1 MQDYPLLDT
10 PAILSSI
17 FFPRSCERTT
27 LPPGAQDVDMET
39 ETGII
44 IGCRFHIQD
53 NSAPNLIFF
62 HGNGEIA
69 ADYDEI
75 GPMYNKCGMN
85 LLVTDYRGYGW
96 SSGTPTVSNMLSDA
110 DVLLR
115 ETLNWLKHN
124 NYTGKTFLM
133 GRSLGSVAVIDLATR
148 HEDDI
153 SGIIL
158 ESAIADT
165 VPLGKTL
172 GFATE
177 DLDFNEE
184 DGFRNLEKIEKITK
198 PTFILHGAL
207 DELIPAAQAEKLQ
220 SFSGAKTKEFI
231 VIPGA
236 GHNTMIATG
245 GMLYFQTIKQ
255 FIDKITGVTNW
266 RKRRK
271 KTTAVSGE

>member
-17 FFPRSCERTT
+17 FFPRNCERTT
-27 LPPGAQDVDMET
+27 LPPGAQDVDIET
-39 ETGII
+39 ESGII
-44 IGCRFHIQD
+44 IGCRFYIKD
-53 NSAPNLIFF
+53 RNAPNLIFF

-75 GPMYNKCGMN
+75 GPLYNQNGMN

-110 DVLLR
+110 EILFR
-115 ETLNWLKHN
+115 EILNWLSYN
-124 NYTGKTFLM
+124 TYTGKTFLM
-133 GRSLGSVAVIDLATR
+133 GRSLGSVAVIDIAAR
-148 HEDDI
+148 DEKDI
-153 SGIIL
+153 NGIIL
-158 ESAIADT
+158 ESGIADT
-165 VPLGKTL
+165 IPLGKTL
-172 GFATE
+172 GFAIDE
-177 DLDFNEE
+177 MDFSEE

-207 DELIPAAQAEKLQ
+207 DELIPAVQAEKLQ

-231 VIPGA
+231 IIPGA
-236 GHNTMIATG
+236 AHNTMIATG
-245 GMLYFQTIKQ
+245 GMLYFQTIKK
-255 FIDKITGVTNW
+255 FIDKVTGVTNW

-271 KTTAVSGE
+271 KSTAVSGE

>member
-1 MQDYPLLDT
+1 
-10 PAILSSI
+10 
-17 FFPRSCERTT
+17 
-27 LPPGAQDVDMET
+27 
-39 ETGII
+39 
-44 IGCRFHIQD
+44 
-53 NSAPNLIFF
+53 
-62 HGNGEIA
+62 
-69 ADYDEI
+69 
-75 GPMYNKCGMN
+75 
-85 LLVTDYRGYGW
+85 
-96 SSGTPTVSNMLSDA
+96 
-110 DVLLR
+110 
-115 ETLNWLKHN
+115 
-124 NYTGKTFLM
+124 M